1 MKKTMLGKLHCKSLM
16 LVTADNCGFPFF
28 LTVMITKTKVKRTF
42 TEGVA
47 GSWDCCAR
55 GALAAEPLPEA
66 SCDAARKNPA
76 FHITYA
82 VLNSSLRKLG
92 VVAWNRSR
100 SCLEP

>member
-1 MKKTMLGKLHCKSLM
+1 MKKTMWGKLHCKSLM

-55 GALAAEPLPEA
+55 GALAAEPLREA
-66 SCDAARKNPA
+66 SGDAARKIPP
-76 FHITYA
+76 F
-82 VLNSSLRKLG
+82 KLLMG
-92 VVAWNRSR
+92 F
-100 SCLEP
+100 E